1 MKGCS
6 VKILALEVENYP
18 VVWNEIEPALLQSEA
33 MRVYELEQQNLIRQI
48 YFRADTQ
55 SAVIEWEAES
65 VKEVV
70 VLLAD
75 FPLVKAG
82 LIHFDVIPLMP
93 YTGFSRL
100 FG

>member
-1 MKGCS
+1 M
-6 VKILALEVENYP
+6 KILALEVENYP
-18 VVWNEIEPALLQSEA
+18 VNWGDIEPSLLQSEA

-48 YFRADTQ
+48 YFRADSK
-55 SAVIEWEAES
+55 SAVIEWEAGTVE
-65 VKEVV
+65 EVRG
-70 VLLAD
+70 LLAD

-93 YTGFSRL
+93 YSGFSRL